1 MTTGNVARPKNGNP
15 VYRLCDALLRRV
27 LRTIPPSEFA
37 EKCALW
43 WGYRFRPAP
52 RVSKLRSGPLIETNH
67 TDHLQL
73 LIYYLGTFEPH
84 CLPYLRGCVA
94 EGGTIIDVGANIG
107 FYTLESAVLVGE
119 TGRVIAIEAAQS
131 HVRTLNRNIEL
142 NAMQNVAVVETAV
155 GNSRG
160 QATLARSSEDNLG
173 MFSLGSGGDVDAHLV
188 AIRTIDELLE
198 EQGTDGVDLI
208 KMDIEGSEFNALQGA
223 KMTLRKYQPAIL
235 IELNDTALRRCGS
248 SSRDVVQ
255 LLHEM
260 NYQGWRINRNSAEL
274 IIDGDDVGEFD
285 ECIFLSRDREVLAE
299 KLGLKK

>member
-1 MTTGNVARPKNGNP
+1 MTTTSFARPKNANP
-15 VYRLCDALLRRV
+15 IYRLCDALLRRV
-27 LRTIPPSEFA
+27 LRTLPPSEFA
-37 EKCALW
+37 EGCALW
-43 WGYRFRPAP
+43 WGYQFRPAP
-52 RVSKLRSGPLIETNH
+52 RVSKLRSGPLIQTDH

-94 EGGTIIDVGANIG
+94 EGGTIVDVGANIG

-119 TGRVIAIEAAQS
+119 TGRVIAIEAAPS
-131 HVRTLNRNIEL
+131 HVRTLTQNLALNEL
-142 NAMQNVAVVETAV
+142 QNVSVVETAV

-173 MFSLGSGGDVDAHLV
+173 MFSLGSGSHFDAHVVSLT
-188 AIRTIDELLE
+188 TIDELLE
-198 EQGTDGVDLI
+198 EQGISRVDFI

-223 KMTLRKYQPAIL
+223 QMTLRKYRPAIL
-235 IELNDTALRRCGS
+235 IELNDAALRRCGS

-255 LLHEM
+255 LLHKM
-260 NYQGWRINRNSAEL
+260 NYQGWKINRNSAEL
-274 IIDGDDVGEFD
+274 IAYNDDVGDFN
-285 ECIFLSRDREVLAE
+285 ECLFLCRDGEALAE